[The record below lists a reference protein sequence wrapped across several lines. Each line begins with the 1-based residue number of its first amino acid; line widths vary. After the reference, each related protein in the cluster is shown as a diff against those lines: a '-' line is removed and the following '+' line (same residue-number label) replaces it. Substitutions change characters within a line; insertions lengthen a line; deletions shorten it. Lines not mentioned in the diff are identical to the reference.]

1 MYTLDGTDT
10 QFTSKWTRSDI
21 MKENTESNLI
31 YEDYIWYLFFAEAT
45 GTINGLPFSYF
56 VISFRIFY
64 VTWYNIPDKG
74 TVTLYRVLTIMNCT
88 HIWNNKVRFLAKIV
102 TMTCGK

>member
-31 YEDYIWYLFFAEAT
+31 YEDTSGI
-45 GTINGLPFSYF
+45 YF
-56 VISFRIFY
+56 LQRRQGQLMGFHFRIS
-64 VTWYNIPDKG
+64 
-74 TVTLYRVLTIMNCT
+74 
-88 HIWNNKVRFLAKIV
+88 
-102 TMTCGK
+102 